1 MVKKLKEKC
10 FFTAIQDGEIDFVV
24 DQQGLKSVRGE
35 EVKASSSMRRGE
47 EDPIVDPRNPLARP
61 YP

>member
-10 FFTAIQDGEIDFVV
+10 FFTAIQDGEIEFVV
-24 DQQGLKSVRGE
+24 DQQGLKMQTE
-35 EVKASSSMRRGE
+35 EGFGASSSMRQKE
-47 EDPIVDPRNPLARP
+47 ENPKVDPRNPLARQ

>member
-1 MVKKLKEKC
+1 MKKLKEKC
-10 FFTAIQDGEIDFVV
+10 FFTAIQKGEIDFVV
-24 DQQGLKSVRGE
+24 DQQGLKSVST
-35 EVKASSSMRRGE
+35 EVVSPSSSMRRGE